1 MVIDYREAFDEW
13 LKLDPL
19 NNPSATPGPPYMPG
33 YKNPNLEEA
42 EQLNT
47 ETEELFTEGTEAGE
61 MAGKYVRQTVL
72 FALVLF
78 LIAAGQRFTQRPVRI
93 SCECTGGLP
102 AHLHPRLP
110 DHPASVGERRCAS
123 GPPSAPTSPRYAT
136 AASSP
141 KPAPASAAQP
151 SGQSSPF
158 PATSGARATG
168 ARRVSNMTDE
178 QKGAAAERMA
188 QYPDLDVVRPANC
201 FQAIGL

>member
-19 NNPSATPGPPYMPG
+19 NNPSATPGPAYMPG

-47 ETEELFTEGTEAGE
+47 EAEELFTEGTEAGE
-61 MAGKYVRQTVL
+61 TAGKYVRQTVL

-93 SCECTGGLP
+93 SANALAVCLLIYTLGYLTTCL
-102 AHLHPRLP
+102 
-110 DHPASVGERRCAS
+110 SRRAKVRS
-123 GPPSAPTSPRYAT
+123 WTAQRTYITALAT

-141 KPAPASAAQP
+141 KPAPASTAQP

-168 ARRVSNMTDE
+168 AKRVSNMTDE
-178 QKGAAAERMA
+178 QKGAAAERMV